1 MVQVKVSVI
10 CPDVSK
16 GSCYIKLGGLPTDT
30 SKTDPLTNVS
40 YLFNLYMNKNEK
52 NECLGFKGLETQK
65 LSLDKR
71 QLMHVNSTTVQ
82 HFKMQIKSIYMVG
95 EHRFFSPCRLNSNG
109 ETELEP
115 KPNLIFGASADTNIM
130 W

>member
-65 LSLDKR
+65 LLLDK
-71 QLMHVNSTTVQ
+71 QQ
-82 HFKMQIKSIYMVG
+82 
-95 EHRFFSPCRLNSNG
+95 FFSPCRLNSNG